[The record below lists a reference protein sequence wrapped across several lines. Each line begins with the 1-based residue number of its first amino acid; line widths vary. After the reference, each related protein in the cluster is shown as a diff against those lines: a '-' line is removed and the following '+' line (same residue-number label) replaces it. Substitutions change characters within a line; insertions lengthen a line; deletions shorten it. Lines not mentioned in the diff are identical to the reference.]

1 MIGTI
6 KTIIGAPKVKKV
18 EALYPNP
25 NNEIT
30 EIMKPIYK
38 APQSPIK
45 IFAGWKLKNKK
56 PIILPA
62 RMSDKEAMSL
72 LPDNKEVIEIVTR
85 TIIEI
90 PADNP
95 SNPSIKLI
103 ALVIPTIQNK
113 VTTPER
119 NVIAS
124 LGKYPNPFI

>member
-1 MIGTI
+1 
-6 KTIIGAPKVKKV
+6 
-18 EALYPNP
+18 
-25 NNEIT
+25 
-30 EIMKPIYK
+30 
-38 APQSPIK
+38 
-45 IFAGWKLKNKK
+45 
-56 PIILPA
+56 
-62 RMSDKEAMSL
+62 MSDKEAMSL

-119 NVIAS
+119 NVHRITWEIS
-124 LGKYPNPFI
+124 KSFI

>member
-1 MIGTI
+1 
-6 KTIIGAPKVKKV
+6 
-18 EALYPNP
+18 
-25 NNEIT
+25 
-30 EIMKPIYK
+30 
-38 APQSPIK
+38 
-45 IFAGWKLKNKK
+45 
-56 PIILPA
+56 
-62 RMSDKEAMSL
+62 MSDKEAMSL

-113 VTTPER
+113 VTIPER

-124 LGKYPNPFI
+124 LGKYPNPLYRFLHKQ

>member
-1 MIGTI
+1 
-6 KTIIGAPKVKKV
+6 
-18 EALYPNP
+18 
-25 NNEIT
+25 
-30 EIMKPIYK
+30 
-38 APQSPIK
+38 
-45 IFAGWKLKNKK
+45 
-56 PIILPA
+56 
-62 RMSDKEAMSL
+62 MSDKEAMSL

-113 VTTPER
+113 VTIPER

-124 LGKYPNPFI
+124 LGKYPNPFYIDFSINNDNQRRNDFKN